1 MSTILTS
8 LHGRQV
14 GLDNHQR
21 LCVPKGFRA
30 GSPGIQTDVEG
41 PYTRSLVD
49 GFEGVIGA
57 LNPHRWGTF
66 AGTTAVAFAQT
77 AAPGAVGTLG
87 TANTFASSGI
97 ALATAARWLPS
108 AGELVFQTRLT
119 LSAIT
124 GAALFAGFATG
135 STEGTALP
143 IAPSGVGDGVT
154 ANDTNSVGFVFGANM
169 AQPVL
174 YCVSANGANVQP
186 LTTAFTI
193 TAGVPVDL
201 RVEVSA
207 AGAARFYVDG
217 EAAGD
222 LLLQG
227 AVNAATA
234 LTPILSA
241 MTVVGATASTVT
253 ASYLGVSCLR

>member
-21 LCVPKGFRA
+21 VCAPRGFRS
-30 GSPGIQTDVEG
+30 GPPGVQTDLES
-41 PYTRSLVD
+41 PYTRSLLD
-49 GFEGVIGA
+49 GFEGTIGA
-57 LNPHRWGTF
+57 LNTHRWATF
-66 AGTTAVAFAQT
+66 AGTTATAFGQT
-77 AAPGAVGTLG
+77 AAPGAVGVLG

-108 AGELVFQTRLT
+108 AGELVFQTRIT
-119 LSAIT
+119 LSATT
-124 GAALFAGFATG
+124 GAALFAGFSTG

-186 LTTAFTI
+186 LTTAFTFA
-193 TAGVPVDL
+193 AGVPVDL
-201 RVEVSA
+201 RVELSA
-207 AGAARFYVDG
+207 AGSARFYVDG

-222 LLLQG
+222 LLLQT
-227 AVNAATA
+227 AVNPATA
-234 LTPILSA
+234 LTPIISA
-241 MTVVGATASTVT
+241 MTVVGATASDVT